1 VGKPGSK
8 IIIVK
13 KKVKGHG
20 GHHGGSW
27 KVAYADFV
35 TAMMAFFM
43 VMWIL
48 GMDQQL
54 RQAVEGYFSNP
65 IGYKKGYS
73 GGATPISS
81 GASPASVKS
90 NSVML
95 ASREYQKK
103 RFDEV
108 SQAVR
113 QKLDSVAQVGTLKAK
128 VEIIVTDAGLRI
140 ELIESGTG
148 DTFFPLGSSELKPE
162 ARAALEVIAGE
173 LAHLE
178 NPIAIEGHTDS
189 SPYARGAAFTN
200 WELSNA
206 RANAARRVLEATA
219 IPIGRIAEVT
229 GYADRQLRNAA
240 NPRDPS
246 NRRISLLLP
255 FVRPPETLEPPSPN
269 DPAFPAQRPSAY
281 VPASDSSLSRVHAS
295 D

>member
-1 VGKPGSK
+1 MSKPGAK

-13 KKVKGHG
+13 KKKKAHA

-54 RQAVEGYFSNP
+54 RQAIEGYFSNP
-65 IGYKKGYS
+65 VGYKKGYS

-81 GASPASVKS
+81 GASPATVKT
-90 NSVML
+90 NAVFL
-95 ASREYQKK
+95 ASREYQRK

-108 SQAVR
+108 ASELKSKV
-113 QKLDSVAQVGTLKAK
+113 DSVAQVGKLRAK

-140 ELIESGTG
+140 ELIEDGTG
-148 DTFFPLGSSELKPE
+148 DALFPIGSAQLTAM
-162 ARAALEVIAGE
+162 ARSTLVVIAEE
-173 LAHLE
+173 LARLE
-178 NPIAIEGHTDS
+178 NPISIEGHTDAA
-189 SPYARGAAFTN
+189 PFPAGATFTN

-206 RANAARRVLEATA
+206 RANAARRVLETTA
-219 IPIGRIAEVT
+219 ISVNRIVEVT
-229 GYADRQLRNAA
+229 GYADRQLRNPA

-255 FVRPPETLEPPSPN
+255 FVHPPNAPEPPSPN
-269 DPAFPAQRPSAY
+269 DPAFPTSRPGYA
-281 VPASDSSLSRVHAS
+281 PAVDSSRSRVHAS